1 MGTRQLDSEQAERLH
16 DLLMELVRAAGL
28 LQPDQAVPGHPV
40 SLSQAFALH
49 ELDAGVPLS
58 QRDLAERL
66 RLEKS
71 SVSRMVAEMER
82 KEFLV
87 RERDPNDRR
96 QYRLRLTDRGR
107 AAHAGMAS
115 IFHGQH
121 QGWVA
126 AMTRTERAALLK
138 GLPALIRVIRQHVS
152 PGHAVAAGT

>member
-1 MGTRQLDSEQAERLH
+1 
-16 DLLMELVRAAGL
+16 MELVRAAGL

-71 SVSRMVAEMER
+71 SISRMVAEMER
-82 KEFLV
+82 KELLV
-87 RERDPNDRR
+87 RERDPHDRR

-107 AAHAGMAS
+107 AAHAAMAS
-115 IFHGQH
+115 KSHGQH

-126 AMTRTERAALLK
+126 AMTHTERAALLK
-138 GLPALIRVIRQHVS
+138 GLPALIRVIRQHVG
-152 PGHAVAAGT
+152 PGHAVDAGT